1 MAVALPHL
9 YLLLLTSLFMFFFS
23 FVSVDEMKFSTFFHQ
38 MRVFSQNVFV
48 RLPTSLL
55 KHFEQTL
62 TAYKYVRNV
71 NTVPY
76 FNNLTLGMFTDI
88 YVYILFYIYE
98 QNMCVCVQRFRLK
111 IFCVFEILS
120 CH

>member
-88 YVYILFYIYE
+88 YVYILFLYIYE
-98 QNMCVCVQRFRLK
+98 QNMCVCVCVQRFRLK
-111 IFCVFEILS
+111 IFLCV
-120 CH
+120 